1 MVTAAALLAELEAQA
16 DPEDIN
22 YVARFYKGGDAATEA
37 MGVRM
42 PKVFPIAKKFASLPL
57 EEVEALL
64 NDNRYEVRMA
74 AVSVMDFQA
83 RQKKLD
89 PAHRKAL
96 FDLYLT
102 RHERFNNWDFV
113 DRAAPH
119 VIGEYLVDKDR
130 TILDQLARSGDPH
143 ERRTALV
150 ATYAFIKRGEV
161 TDTFR
166 IAGMLAADTDE
177 YVQKAI
183 GSWVREAGKRD
194 QGALESFLTANKD
207 RLPRTTMTAA
217 SMLLPDDIK
226 ESFRKHGSRQP

>member
-22 YVARFYKGGDAATEA
+22 YVARFYKGGDAATEV

-42 PKVFPIAKKFASLPL
+42 PRVFPIAKKFASLPL
-57 EEVEALL
+57 EQVEILL
-64 NDNRYEVRMA
+64 DDNRYEVRMA
-74 AVSVMDFQA
+74 AVSIMDFQA

-96 FDLYLT
+96 FDLYLK
-102 RHERFNNWDFV
+102 RHDRLNNWDFV

-130 TILDQLARSGDPH
+130 VILDRLARSDDPH

-166 IAGMLAADTDE
+166 IAEVLAEDE
-177 YVQKAI
+177 DVYVQKAI
-183 GSWVREAGKRD
+183 GSWVREAGKRND
-194 QGALESFLTANKD
+194 AALVSFLIANSE
-207 RLPRTTMTAA
+207 RLPRTTITAA
-217 SMLLPDDIK
+217 SKHLSEEIK
-226 ESFRKHGSRQP
+226 KDVCSH

>member
-1 MVTAAALLAELEAQA
+1 MVTATALIAELEAQA

-22 YVARFYKGGDAATEA
+22 YVTRFYRGGDPDTEI

-42 PKVFPIAKKFASLPL
+42 PKVFPIAKQFASLPL
-57 EEVEALL
+57 AEIGRILD
-64 NDNRYEVRMA
+64 DNRYEVRMA

-83 RQKKLD
+83 RRKTLD
-89 PAHRKAL
+89 PEHRKAL
-96 FDLYLT
+96 FDLYLK
-102 RHERFNNWDFV
+102 RHDRLDNWDFV

-119 VIGEYLVDKDR
+119 VVGEYLVDKDR
-130 TILDQLARSGDPH
+130 KILDTLARSDDPH

-161 TDTFR
+161 AATFR
-166 IAGMLAADTDE
+166 IAEMLAEDTDE

-194 QGALESFLTANKD
+194 DAALVSFLRSHAG
-207 RLPRTTMTAA
+207 RLPRTTITAA
-217 SMLLPDDIK
+217 SKHLPEEIK
-226 ESFRKHGSRQP
+226 KVVRSW